1 MTEPMIPAPNPVH
14 KQVMD
19 REQARDIVAS
29 RRTQQ
34 ANAEAPQLSWDDF
47 IGKVFR
53 WRQGEHVA
61 LIGPT
66 GSGKTTLALAIL
78 ELRRYVVALGTKP
91 KDSTLEM
98 LISRGGF
105 KRYSKW
111 ERISTHLSPKRVLWP
126 DAKSLHSAKV
136 QQEEFKEALA
146 HIYREGGW
154 AVYIDELW
162 FIIHHLK
169 LELEVKTYLQQ
180 ARALDISLVAA
191 TQRPAH
197 IPLEVYDQSTHLFFW
212 LDNDERNLKRI
223 SGISWLS
230 ADLVRHIVSRLE
242 RHEVL
247 YINTRNGTMFRTKAP
262 SPTGGETK

>member
-1 MTEPMIPAPNPVH
+1 MPEAQFGGNPQPSAIR

-19 REQARDIVAS
+19 RETARGIVS
-29 RRTQQ
+29 ERRTAE
-34 ANAEAPQLSWDDF
+34 ANSNAPQLEWDDF
-47 IGKVFR
+47 LTRVLR

-66 GSGKTTLALAIL
+66 GSGKTTLALALL
-78 ELRRYVVALGTKP
+78 ELRKYVVALGTKP
-91 KDSTLEM
+91 QDSTLSK
-98 LISRGGF
+98 LISSGGF

-111 ERISTHLSPKRVLWP
+111 ERVSTELSPKRVLWP
-126 DAKSLHSAKV
+126 DASSLHSAKV
-136 QQEEFKEALA
+136 QQGEFKEALA

-154 AVYIDELW
+154 CVYADELW
-162 FIIHHLK
+162 FLIHHLK

-180 ARALDISLVAA
+180 ARALNISLVAA

-247 YINTRNGTMFRTKAP
+247 YINTRTGRMYRTKAP
-262 SPTGGETK
+262 FKG

>member
-1 MTEPMIPAPNPVH
+1 MTEPMIPPPNPVH

-29 RRTQQ
+29 RRTEQ
-34 ANAEAPQLSWDDF
+34 ANAKVPHLPWDEF
-47 IGKVFR
+47 NAKVFR

-105 KRYSKW
+105 KRYAKW
-111 ERISTHLSPKRVLWP
+111 ERISTQLSPKRVLWP

-136 QQEEFKEALA
+136 QQEQFKEALA

-212 LDNDERNLKRI
+212 RDNDERNLNRI

-247 YINTRNGTMFRTKAP
+247 YINTAYGMMFRTKAP
-262 SPTGGETK
+262 SPVGGETK